1 MGTLQEWKHLRTDAL
16 LRSQAVGAPLLR
28 LGFCKDFQSLPVS
41 HFFLALVL

>member
-16 LRSQAVGAPLLR
+16 LGSQAVGAPLLR